1 MTVAHANRQFQTN
14 GKAELSISTESNSI
28 TFYLNV
34 HFPSAV
40 SFSLLRVS
48 RYANEVDGACNTADN
63 ISREYG
69 SIIIESITRSA
80 Q

>member
-40 SFSLLRVS
+40 SFSLLRAS
-48 RYANEVDGACNTADN
+48 RYPMKSAAHAIRQTTLA
-63 ISREYG
+63 
-69 SIIIESITRSA
+69 ESTVP
-80 Q
+80 